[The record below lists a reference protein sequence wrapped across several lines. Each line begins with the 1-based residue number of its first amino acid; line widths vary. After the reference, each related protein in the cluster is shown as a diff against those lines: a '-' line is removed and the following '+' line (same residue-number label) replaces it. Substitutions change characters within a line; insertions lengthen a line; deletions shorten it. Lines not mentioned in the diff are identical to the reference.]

1 VLKHSAF
8 YGKHHPSRRLGKFEI
23 PGRVT
28 FAHGS
33 GGLPKINITTG
44 RSTAEIYLHGAHVTG
59 FQKNGD
65 PPLLFMSR
73 LGRFAAARR
82 SAAACRFVFRGSAG
96 AKENPRMA
104 SSASCRGTG

>member
-1 VLKHSAF
+1 MENTILP
-8 YGKHHPSRRLGKFEI
+8 GRLGKFEI

-65 PPLLFMSR
+65 PPLLP
-73 LGRFAAARR
+73 GRRIARNLL
-82 SAAACRFVFRGSAG
+82 SPSPT
-96 AKENPRMA
+96 N
-104 SSASCRGTG
+104 